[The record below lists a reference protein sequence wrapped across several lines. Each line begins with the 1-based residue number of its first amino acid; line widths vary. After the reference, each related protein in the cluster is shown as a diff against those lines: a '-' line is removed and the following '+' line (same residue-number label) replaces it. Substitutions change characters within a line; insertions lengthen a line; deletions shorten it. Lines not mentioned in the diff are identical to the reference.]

1 MAPLGLFL
9 NYLITLEMDKF
20 LIFIDAADDA
30 AMWPT
35 SSLLEVSIAADAT
48 IKMRFKG
55 KSFGVTREDE
65 ENSLVTLTVTADT
78 ELKVFKSIA
87 TAIAGKNFK
96 SDSYVVIADD
106 VNSSYIDSDITACA
120 LTIES

>member
-1 MAPLGLFL
+1 
-9 NYLITLEMDKF
+9 MDKF
-20 LIFIDAADDA
+20 LIFINAADSA

-35 SSLLEVSIAADAT
+35 SSLLEVSIAANAT

-55 KSFGVTREDE
+55 KSFGVTINDE
-65 ENSLVTLTVTADT
+65 ENSLVILTVTADT
-78 ELKVFKSIA
+78 ELKVFKSLA
-87 TAIAGKNFK
+87 TAITGKNFK